1 MRLMLKWTLAL
12 KYTKTNSK
20 NSFIWLQKISAMC
33 LWIISKYIFRKSKQY
48 WLFPNSYQLVS
59 TLSENYFQA
68 ILTFSEFISDT
79 HTFRELPLIIVNNF
93 AEFISNNID
102 NLRELIP
109 HILHTFL
116 QNLYLIILTF
126 SKSYWQ
132 KIPHFWR
139 VHIKQYW
146 HFFDTNQ
153 WWHFQKVTFKL
164 NYSKNFFS
172 IPHNADILREL
183 LPKII
188 DFFRVHIKHYSN
200 FQRDTTKQ
208 K

>member
-68 ILTFSEFISDT
+68 ILTFSEFISDI
-79 HTFRELPLIIVNNF
+79 HTFRELTLTIVNNF

-132 KIPHFWR
+132 KIPLLKSSYQTILTFFWY
-139 VHIKQYW
+139 QPM
-146 HFFDTNQ
+146 
-153 WWHFQKVTFKL
+153 VTFSKSYFQIKL
-164 NYSKNFFS
+164 
-172 IPHNADILREL
+172 
-183 LPKII
+183 
-188 DFFRVHIKHYSN
+188 
-200 FQRDTTKQ
+200 
-208 K
+208 